1 MKLKTKLC
9 SLLCCIYAG
18 MTYAQEIHVQPTPQQ
33 VKTTGGNIILPN
45 SYQLTGAADADVTAT
60 NALKKLLSSKQEDKN
75 SQFQI
80 YIGEKGDKSVKKYSK
95 LIPNIPEGYYLLV
108 NDKQLVIAGN
118 NESGTFYAIQTLS
131 QLLKGDTIPA
141 VEITDYPDIRYRGV
155 VEGFYGTPWSYED
168 RISQLR
174 FYGKFKMNTYIYGP
188 KDDPYHSSPN
198 WRLPYPEK
206 EAAQL
211 RNLVKIA
218 KENKV
223 DFMWAIHPGK
233 DIKWNDE
240 DRNLLLAKF
249 ENMYQLGVR
258 SFAVFFDDI
267 TGEGTNPSRQ
277 AELLNYLDESF
288 VRVKKDISQ
297 LIMCPTIYNRGWSK
311 SKKDYLPTL
320 GKELNPNVQI
330 MWTGDHVVTDIT
342 QEGLQWVNRQINRPA
357 YVWWNFP
364 VTDFA
369 RDHIVM
375 GEIYGMDKSI
385 KKDMSGF
392 MSNPMEHAEA
402 SKVAIYGIASYAWN
416 MTDYNSKQ
424 AWEDVLKELMPENTE
439 ALRTFVM
446 HNSDLGPNDHNYRR
460 KESANIKPVADKFLD
475 EYKQGQLNKEDCKV
489 LKDEF
494 ERIIEASDILLT
506 SKDNARLVKDITP
519 WIYQFK
525 VLGEM
530 GTEVFAMLDAL
541 ETNNAGLFMRKYNHI
556 QALRE
561 QNINIAKSYNVNPYQ
576 PGIKTGSLVLEPLV
590 NEVFKIAT
598 GCFNIKYGKKLNDNI
613 SYDIKKY
620 TGTMEEAKAE

>member
-9 SLLCCIYAG
+9 TLLCCICSTV
-18 MTYAQEIHVQPTPQQ
+18 TYAQEIHVQPTPQQ
-33 VKTTGGNIILPN
+33 IKATGGNIILPEN
-45 SYQLTGAADADVTAT
+45 YQLNGATEADAEAVG
-60 NALKKLLSSKQEDKN
+60 ALKKLLSSKQEDNN
-75 SQFQI
+75 SQFRI
-80 YIGEKGDKSVKKYSK
+80 YIGEKGDKAIKKYAK
-95 LIPNIPEGYYLLV
+95 LIPDVAEGYYLLAD
-108 NDKQLVIAGN
+108 NKQLVIAGN
-118 NESGTFYAIQTLS
+118 DETGTFYAIQTLS
-131 QLLKGDTIPA
+131 QLLKGDTIPC
-141 VEITDYPDIRYRGV
+141 VEIKDYPDIRYRGV
-155 VEGFYGTPWSYED
+155 VEGFYGIPWSYED
-168 RISQLR
+168 RISQLQ

-211 RNLVKIA
+211 SDLVKIA

-223 DFMWAIHPGK
+223 DFVWAIHPGQ
-233 DIKWNDE
+233 DIKWNDT

-249 ENMYQLGVR
+249 ENMYQMGVR

-267 TGEGTNPSRQ
+267 TGEGTDPSRQ
-277 AELLNYLDESF
+277 AELLNYLNEHF
-288 VRVKKDISQ
+288 AKVKRDISQ
-297 LIMCPTIYNRGWSK
+297 LIICPTIYNKGWSK

-320 GKELNPNVQI
+320 GKELNPSIQI
-330 MWTGDHVVTDIT
+330 MWTGDQVVTDIT
-342 QEGLQWVNRQINRPA
+342 KQGLQWVNRQINRPA

-369 RDHIVM
+369 RDHVVM
-375 GEIYGMDKSI
+375 GELYGMDKNI

-402 SKVAIYGIASYAWN
+402 SKVAIFSIASYTWN
-416 MTDYNSKQ
+416 LAQYDSKR
-424 AWEDVLKELMPENTE
+424 AWEDVIEELMPENTE

-446 HNSDLGPNDHNYRR
+446 HNSDLGPNGHNYRR
-460 KESANIKPVADKFLD
+460 VESENIKPVADKFLS

-506 SKDNARLVKDITP
+506 SKDNVALVKDITP

-530 GTEVFAMLDAL
+530 GTEVFSMLGAL
-541 ETNNAGLFMRKYNHI
+541 EANDTDLFMRKYNHL
-556 QALRE
+556 QALKE
-561 QNINIAKSYNVNPYQ
+561 QSIQISKSYNVNPYQ
-576 PGIKTGSLVLEPLV
+576 PGIKTGSLVLEPLI

-598 GCFNIKYGKKLNDNI
+598 GCFNIKHGKQLNDDL

-620 TGTMEEAKAE
+620 TGTMEEAKTE

>member
-9 SLLCCIYAG
+9 TLLCCICSTV
-18 MTYAQEIHVQPTPQQ
+18 TYAQEIHVQPTPQQ
-33 VKTTGGNIILPN
+33 IKATGGNIILPEN
-45 SYQLTGAADADVTAT
+45 YQLNGAAEADAEAVG
-60 NALKKLLSSKQEDKN
+60 ALKKLLSSKQEDNN
-75 SQFQI
+75 SQFRI
-80 YIGEKGDKSVKKYSK
+80 YIGEKGDKAIKKYAK
-95 LIPNIPEGYYLLV
+95 LIPDVAEGYYLLAD
-108 NDKQLVIAGN
+108 NKQLVIAGN
-118 NESGTFYAIQTLS
+118 DETGTFYAIQTLS
-131 QLLKGDTIPA
+131 QLLKGDTIPC
-141 VEITDYPDIRYRGV
+141 VEIKDYPDIRYRGV
-155 VEGFYGTPWSYED
+155 VEGFYGIPWSYED
-168 RISQLR
+168 RISQLQ

-211 RNLVKIA
+211 SDLVKIA

-223 DFMWAIHPGK
+223 DFVWAIHPGQ
-233 DIKWNDE
+233 DIKWNDT

-249 ENMYQLGVR
+249 ENMYQMGVR

-267 TGEGTNPSRQ
+267 TGEGTDPSRQ
-277 AELLNYLDESF
+277 AELLNYLNEHF
-288 VRVKKDISQ
+288 AKVKKDISQ
-297 LIMCPTIYNRGWSK
+297 LIICPTIYNKGWSK

-320 GKELNPNVQI
+320 GKELNPSIQI
-330 MWTGDHVVTDIT
+330 MWTGDQVVTDIT
-342 QEGLQWVNRQINRPA
+342 KQGLQWVNRQINRPA

-369 RDHIVM
+369 RDHVVM
-375 GEIYGMDKSI
+375 GELYGMDKSI

-402 SKVAIYGIASYAWN
+402 SKVAIFSIASYTWN
-416 MTDYNSKQ
+416 LAQYDSKR
-424 AWEDVLKELMPENTE
+424 AWEDIIEELMPENTE
-439 ALRTFVM
+439 ALRTFVI
-446 HNSDLGPNDHNYRR
+446 HNSDLGPNGHNYRR
-460 KESANIKPVADKFLD
+460 VESGNIKPVADKFLS

-506 SKDNARLVKDITP
+506 SKDNVALVKDITP

-530 GTEVFAMLDAL
+530 GTEVFSMLGAL
-541 ETNNAGLFMRKYNHI
+541 EANNTDLFMRKYNHL
-556 QALRE
+556 QALKE
-561 QNINIAKSYNVNPYQ
+561 QSIQISKSYNVNPYQ
-576 PGIKTGSLVLEPLV
+576 PGIKTGSLVLEPLI

-598 GCFNIKYGKKLNDNI
+598 GCFNIKHGKQLNDDL

-620 TGTMEEAKAE
+620 TGTMEEAKTE

>member
-45 SYQLTGAADADVTAT
+45 SYQLTGAADADATAV

-446 HNSDLGPNDHNYRR
+446 HNSDLGPNGHNYRR

-556 QALRE
+556 QALRD
-561 QNINIAKSYNVNPYQ
+561 QSINIAKSYNVNPYQ

>member
-45 SYQLTGAADADVTAT
+45 SYQLTGAADADATAV

-211 RNLVKIA
+211 RDLVKIA

-240 DRNLLLAKF
+240 DRSLLLAKF
-249 ENMYQLGVR
+249 EYMYQLGVR

-342 QEGLQWVNRQINRPA
+342 KEGLQWVNRQINRPA

-446 HNSDLGPNDHNYRR
+446 HNSDLGPNGHNYRR

-556 QALRE
+556 QALRD
-561 QNINIAKSYNVNPYQ
+561 QSINIAKSYNVNPYQ

>member
-9 SLLCCIYAG
+9 ILLCCICSTVAH
-18 MTYAQEIHVQPTPQQ
+18 AQEIHVQPTPQQ
-33 VKTTGGNIILPN
+33 IKVSGGNIILPRN
-45 SYQLTGAADADVTAT
+45 YQLNGAAEADAEAIGI
-60 NALKKLLSSKQEDKN
+60 LKKLLSSKQEDN
-75 SQFQI
+75 NGQFRI
-80 YIGEKGDKSVKKYSK
+80 YIGEKGDKAIKKYAK
-95 LIPNIPEGYYLLV
+95 FIPNVAEGYYLLAD
-108 NDKQLVIAGN
+108 NKQLVIAGN
-118 NESGTFYAIQTLS
+118 DETGTFYALQTLS
-131 QLLKGDTIPA
+131 QLLKGDTIPC
-141 VEITDYPDIRYRGV
+141 VEIKDYPDIRYRGV
-155 VEGFYGTPWSYED
+155 VEGFYGIPWSYED
-168 RISQLR
+168 RISQLQ

-211 RNLVKIA
+211 SNLVKVA

-223 DFMWAIHPGK
+223 DFVWAIHPGQ
-233 DIKWNDE
+233 DIKWNDT
-240 DRNLLLAKF
+240 DRNHLLAKF
-249 ENMYQLGVR
+249 ENMYQMGVR

-267 TGEGTNPSRQ
+267 TGEGTDPSRQ
-277 AELLNYLDESF
+277 AELLNYLNEHF
-288 VRVKKDISQ
+288 VKVKKDISQ
-297 LIMCPTIYNRGWSK
+297 LIICPTIYNKGWSK

-320 GKELNPNVQI
+320 GKELNPSIQI
-330 MWTGDHVVTDIT
+330 MWTGDQVVTDIT
-342 QEGLQWVNRQINRPA
+342 KQGLQWVNRQINRPA

-369 RDHIVM
+369 RDHVVM

-402 SKVAIYGIASYAWN
+402 SKVAIFGIASYTWN
-416 MTDYNSKQ
+416 LAQYDSRQ
-424 AWEDVLKELMPENTE
+424 AWEDVIKVLMPENTE

-446 HNSDLGPNDHNYRR
+446 HNSDLGPNGHNYRR
-460 KESANIKPVADKFLD
+460 VESANIKPVADKFLSD
-475 EYKQGQLNKEDCKV
+475 YKQGQLNKEDCKI
-489 LKDEF
+489 LNDEF

-506 SKDNARLVKDITP
+506 SKDNTALVKDITP

-525 VLGEM
+525 VSGEM
-530 GTEVFAMLDAL
+530 GTEVFSMLEAL
-541 ETNNAGLFMRKYNHI
+541 EAKNTDLFMRKYNHL

-561 QNINIAKSYNVNPYQ
+561 QSIRISKSYNVNPYQ
-576 PGIKTGSLVLEPLV
+576 PGIKTGSLVLEPLI

-598 GCFNIKYGKKLNDNI
+598 GCFNIKYGKQLNDDL

-620 TGTMEEAKAE
+620 TGTMEEAKTE

>member
-342 QEGLQWVNRQINRPA
+342 KEGLQWVNRQINRPA

-402 SKVAIYGIASYAWN
+402 SKVAIYGIASYTWN

-446 HNSDLGPNDHNYRR
+446 HNSDLGPNGHNYRR

-506 SKDNARLVKDITP
+506 SKDNATLVKDITP

-556 QALRE
+556 QALRD
-561 QNINIAKSYNVNPYQ
+561 QSINIAKSYNVNPYQ

-620 TGTMEEAKAE
+620 TGTMEEAKAK

>member
-45 SYQLTGAADADVTAT
+45 SYQLTGAADADATAV

-95 LIPNIPEGYYLLV
+95 LTPNIPEGYYLLV

-223 DFMWAIHPGK
+223 EFMWAIHPGK

-240 DRNLLLAKF
+240 DRSLLLAKF

-342 QEGLQWVNRQINRPA
+342 KEGLQWVNRQINRPA

-402 SKVAIYGIASYAWN
+402 SKVAIYGIASYTWN
-416 MTDYNSKQ
+416 MTDYDSKQ

-446 HNSDLGPNDHNYRR
+446 HNSDLGPNGHNYRR

-506 SKDNARLVKDITP
+506 SKDNATLVKDITP

-556 QALRE
+556 QALRD
-561 QNINIAKSYNVNPYQ
+561 QSINIAKSYNVNPYQ

-598 GCFNIKYGKKLNDNI
+598 GCFNIKYGKKLDDNI

>member
-9 SLLCCIYAG
+9 SLLCCIYAS

-45 SYQLTGAADADVTAT
+45 SYQLTGAADADATAV

-240 DRNLLLAKF
+240 DRSLLLAKF
-249 ENMYQLGVR
+249 EKMYQLGVR

-446 HNSDLGPNDHNYRR
+446 HNSDLGPNGHNYRR

-506 SKDNARLVKDITP
+506 SKDNARLIKDITP

-556 QALRE
+556 QALRD
-561 QNINIAKSYNVNPYQ
+561 QSINIAKSYNVNPYQ

>member
-9 SLLCCIYAG
+9 TLLCCICSTV
-18 MTYAQEIHVQPTPQQ
+18 TYAQEIHVQPTPQQ
-33 VKTTGGNIILPN
+33 IKATGGNIILPEN
-45 SYQLTGAADADVTAT
+45 YQLNGAAEADAEAVG
-60 NALKKLLSSKQEDKN
+60 ALKKLLSSKQEDNN
-75 SQFQI
+75 SQFRI
-80 YIGEKGDKSVKKYSK
+80 YIGEKGDKAIKKYAK
-95 LIPNIPEGYYLLV
+95 LIPDVAEGYYLLAD
-108 NDKQLVIAGN
+108 NKQLVIAGN
-118 NESGTFYAIQTLS
+118 DETGTFYAIQTLS
-131 QLLKGDTIPA
+131 QLLKGDTIPC
-141 VEITDYPDIRYRGV
+141 VEIKDYPDIRYRGV
-155 VEGFYGTPWSYED
+155 VEGFYGIPWSYED
-168 RISQLR
+168 RISQLQ

-211 RNLVKIA
+211 SDLVKIA

-223 DFMWAIHPGK
+223 DFVWAIHPGQ
-233 DIKWNDE
+233 DIKWNDT

-249 ENMYQLGVR
+249 ENMYQMGVR

-267 TGEGTNPSRQ
+267 TGEGTDPSRQ
-277 AELLNYLDESF
+277 AELLNYLNEHF
-288 VRVKKDISQ
+288 AKVKKDISQ
-297 LIMCPTIYNRGWSK
+297 LIICPTIYNKSWSK

-320 GKELNPNVQI
+320 GKELNPSIQI
-330 MWTGDHVVTDIT
+330 MWTGDQVVTDIT
-342 QEGLQWVNRQINRPA
+342 KQGLQWVNRQINRPA

-369 RDHIVM
+369 RDHVVM
-375 GEIYGMDKSI
+375 GELYGMDKSI

-402 SKVAIYGIASYAWN
+402 SKVAIFSIASYTWN
-416 MTDYNSKQ
+416 LAQYDSKR
-424 AWEDVLKELMPENTE
+424 AWEDVIKELMPENTE
-439 ALRTFVM
+439 VLRTFVM
-446 HNSDLGPNDHNYRR
+446 HNSDLGPNGHNYRR
-460 KESANIKPVADKFLD
+460 VESENIKPVADKFLS

-506 SKDNARLVKDITP
+506 SKDNVALVKDITP

-530 GTEVFAMLDAL
+530 GTEVFSMLGAL
-541 ETNNAGLFMRKYNHI
+541 EANDTDLFMRKYNHL
-556 QALRE
+556 QALKE
-561 QNINIAKSYNVNPYQ
+561 QSIQISKSYNVNPYQ
-576 PGIKTGSLVLEPLV
+576 PGIKTGSLVLEPLI

-598 GCFNIKYGKKLNDNI
+598 GCFNIKHGKQLNDDL

-620 TGTMEEAKAE
+620 TGTMEEAKTE

>member
-9 SLLCCIYAG
+9 TLLCCICSTV
-18 MTYAQEIHVQPTPQQ
+18 TYAQEIHVQPTPQQ
-33 VKTTGGNIILPN
+33 IKATGGNIILPEN
-45 SYQLTGAADADVTAT
+45 YQLNGATEADAEAVG
-60 NALKKLLSSKQEDKN
+60 ALKKLLSSKQEDNN
-75 SQFQI
+75 SQFRI
-80 YIGEKGDKSVKKYSK
+80 YIGEKGDKAIKKYAK
-95 LIPNIPEGYYLLV
+95 LIPDVAEGFYLLAD
-108 NDKQLVIAGN
+108 NKQLVIAGN
-118 NESGTFYAIQTLS
+118 DETGTFYAIQTLS
-131 QLLKGDTIPA
+131 QLLKGDTIPC
-141 VEITDYPDIRYRGV
+141 VEIKDYPDIRYRGV
-155 VEGFYGTPWSYED
+155 VEGFYGIPWSYED
-168 RISQLR
+168 RISQLQ

-211 RNLVKIA
+211 SDLVKIA

-223 DFMWAIHPGK
+223 DFVWAIHPGQ
-233 DIKWNDE
+233 DIKWNDT

-249 ENMYQLGVR
+249 ENMYQMGVR

-267 TGEGTNPSRQ
+267 TGEGTDPSRQ
-277 AELLNYLDESF
+277 AELLNYLNEHF
-288 VRVKKDISQ
+288 AKVKKDISQ
-297 LIMCPTIYNRGWSK
+297 LIICPTIYNKSWSK

-320 GKELNPNVQI
+320 GKELNPSIQI
-330 MWTGDHVVTDIT
+330 MWTGDQVVTDIT
-342 QEGLQWVNRQINRPA
+342 KQGLQWVNRQINRPA

-369 RDHIVM
+369 RDHVVM
-375 GEIYGMDKSI
+375 GELYGMDKSI

-402 SKVAIYGIASYAWN
+402 SKVAIFSIASYTWN
-416 MTDYNSKQ
+416 LAQYDSKR
-424 AWEDVLKELMPENTE
+424 AWEDVIKELMPENTE

-446 HNSDLGPNDHNYRR
+446 HNSDLGPNGHNYRR
-460 KESANIKPVADKFLD
+460 VESENIKPVADKFLS

-506 SKDNARLVKDITP
+506 SKDNVALVKDITP

-530 GTEVFAMLDAL
+530 GTEVFSMLGAL
-541 ETNNAGLFMRKYNHI
+541 EANNTDLFMRKYNHL
-556 QALRE
+556 QALKE
-561 QNINIAKSYNVNPYQ
+561 QSIQISKSYNVNPYQ
-576 PGIKTGSLVLEPLV
+576 PGIKTGSLVLEPLI

-598 GCFNIKYGKKLNDNI
+598 GCFNIKHGKQLNDDL

-620 TGTMEEAKAE
+620 TGTMEEAKTE

>member
-45 SYQLTGAADADVTAT
+45 SYQLTGAADADATAV

-240 DRNLLLAKF
+240 DRSLLLAKF
-249 ENMYQLGVR
+249 EYMYQLGVR

-446 HNSDLGPNDHNYRR
+446 HNSDLGPNGHNYRR

-506 SKDNARLVKDITP
+506 SKDNATLVKDITP

-556 QALRE
+556 QALRD
-561 QNINIAKSYNVNPYQ
+561 QSINIAKSYNVNPYQ

>member
-1 MKLKTKLC
+1 MKLKAKLFT
-9 SLLCCIYAG
+9 LLCCVWSTI
-18 MTYAQEIHVQPTPQQ
+18 TYAQEIHVQPTPQQ
-33 VKTTGGNIILPN
+33 IKATGGNIILPD
-45 SYQLTGAADADVTAT
+45 SYQLNGATEADADAV
-60 NALKKLLSSKQEDKN
+60 NALRKLLSSKQEDNN
-75 SQFQI
+75 SPYHI
-80 YIGEKGDKSVKKYSK
+80 YIGEKGDKAIKKYAK
-95 LIPNIPEGYYLLV
+95 LIPNVPEGYYLLTD
-108 NDKQLVIAGN
+108 NKQLVIAGN
-118 NESGTFYAIQTLS
+118 DANGTFYAIQTLS

-141 VEITDYPDIRYRGV
+141 VEIKDYPDIRYRGV

-168 RISQLR
+168 RISQLQ

-206 EAAQL
+206 EATQL
-211 RNLVKIA
+211 SDLVKVA

-223 DFMWAIHPGK
+223 DFMWAIHPEQ
-233 DIKWNDE
+233 DIKWNNE

-277 AELLNYLDESF
+277 AELLNYLDEHF
-288 VRVKKDISQ
+288 VKVKKDISQ
-297 LIMCPTIYNRGWSK
+297 LIMCPTIYNKSWSK

-320 GKELNPNVQI
+320 GKELNPSIQI
-330 MWTGDHVVTDIT
+330 MWTGDRVVTDIT
-342 QEGLQWVNRQINRPA
+342 KAGLQWVNRQINRPA

-375 GEIYGMDKSI
+375 GEIYGMDKTI
-385 KKDMSGF
+385 QKDMNGF

-402 SKVAIYGIASYAWN
+402 SKAAIFGIASYTWN
-416 MTDYNSKQ
+416 MAGYDSKQ
-424 AWEDVLKELMPENTE
+424 AWEDVIKELMPENTE
-439 ALRTFVM
+439 ALRIFVM
-446 HNSDLGPNDHNYRR
+446 HNSDLGPNGHNYRR
-460 KESANIKPVADKFLD
+460 VESENIKPVADKFLS
-475 EYKQGQLNKEDCKV
+475 EYKQGQLNKEDCRI

-506 SKDNARLVKDITP
+506 SKDNEALVKDITP
-519 WIYQFK
+519 WLYQFK

-530 GTEVFAMLDAL
+530 GVETFAMLEAL
-541 ETNNAGLFMRKYNHI
+541 EANNTGLFMRKYNHI

-561 QNINIAKSYNVNPYQ
+561 QSIEIANSYNVNPYQ

-598 GCFNIKYGKKLNDNI
+598 GCFNIKYGKTLNDDI

>member
-45 SYQLTGAADADVTAT
+45 SYQLTGAADADATAI

-240 DRNLLLAKF
+240 DRSLLLAKF

-342 QEGLQWVNRQINRPA
+342 KEGLQWVNRQINRPA

-402 SKVAIYGIASYAWN
+402 SKVAIYGIASYTWN
-416 MTDYNSKQ
+416 MTDYDSKQ

-446 HNSDLGPNDHNYRR
+446 HNSDLGPNGHNYRR

-506 SKDNARLVKDITP
+506 SKDNATLVKDITP

-541 ETNNAGLFMRKYNHI
+541 ETNNIGLFMRKYNHI
-556 QALRE
+556 QALRD
-561 QNINIAKSYNVNPYQ
+561 QSINIAKSYNVNPYQ

-598 GCFNIKYGKKLNDNI
+598 GCFNIKYGKKLDDNI

>member
-45 SYQLTGAADADVTAT
+45 SYQLTGAADADATAV

-223 DFMWAIHPGK
+223 EFMWAIHPGK

-240 DRNLLLAKF
+240 DRSLLLAKF

-342 QEGLQWVNRQINRPA
+342 KEGLQWVNRQINRPA

-402 SKVAIYGIASYAWN
+402 SKVAIYGIASYTWN
-416 MTDYNSKQ
+416 MTDYDSKQ

-446 HNSDLGPNDHNYRR
+446 HNSDLGPNGHNYRR

-506 SKDNARLVKDITP
+506 SKDNATLVKDITP

-556 QALRE
+556 QALRD
-561 QNINIAKSYNVNPYQ
+561 QSINIAKSYNVNPYQ

-598 GCFNIKYGKKLNDNI
+598 GCFNIKYGKKLDDNI

>member
-45 SYQLTGAADADVTAT
+45 SYQLTGAADADATAV

-240 DRNLLLAKF
+240 DRSLLLAKF

-288 VRVKKDISQ
+288 ARVKKDISQ

-342 QEGLQWVNRQINRPA
+342 KEGLQWVNHQINRPA

-402 SKVAIYGIASYAWN
+402 SKVAIYGIASYTWN
-416 MTDYNSKQ
+416 MTDYDSKQ
-424 AWEDVLKELMPENTE
+424 VWEDVLKELMPENTE

-446 HNSDLGPNDHNYRR
+446 HNSDLGPNGHNYRR

-556 QALRE
+556 QALRD
-561 QNINIAKSYNVNPYQ
+561 QSINIAKSYNVNPYQ